1 MRRSVRL
8 LVLLAAIAVTGIVG
22 WRATVNEQRRAAVRS
37 AAESSD
43 TMAADTLNAL
53 ADLRASLYAYVAP
66 GQGHEFWS
74 GRATALLTSIRAG
87 ILAVDASATIAGHPL
102 AAQTIDDL
110 DRLQSAELR
119 AREAVSAGQP
129 RFAGDIIFTDVRNR
143 IDGVAAQVAAAR
155 RTMARVA
162 SSADVGIT
170 NEQSLLAGAVLAV
183 WLMTGILL
191 VPLPIANARTLPHTV
206 EHRKADPLDL
216 SLHESPGA
224 IASRATDTSAESAA
238 RPAESASKA
247 AAVPNMPA
255 APPPETP
262 SLPALAALASLCS
275 DLGRV
280 SDVAQLDALMGRGA
294 DLLDATGLV
303 VWVANPDGTH
313 LAPAA
318 AHGYNAATLGHIGSI
333 PLSGENI
340 TVAAFRNGTA
350 TRTAPEEGRPAVA
363 VPLLSAAGTVGVVAA
378 EVSRERD
385 LDTATALATVMAAQI
400 ATLFQ
405 PPAAP
410 SDGSAD
416 TTETTSASSEPAPRQ
431 AQA

>member
-22 WRATVNEQRRAAVRS
+22 WRATVNEQRRASVRS

-87 ILAVDASATIAGHPL
+87 ILAVDGSATIAGHPL

-155 RTMARVA
+155 KTMARVA

-170 NEQSLLAGAVLAV
+170 NEQSLLAGVVLAV
-183 WLMTGILL
+183 WLMAGILL
-191 VPLPIANARTLPHTV
+191 VPLPIANARALPHAV
-206 EHRKADPLDL
+206 ERRKADPLDL
-216 SLHESPGA
+216 SLHGSPGA
-224 IASRATDTSAESAA
+224 IENRAADTSVENA
-238 RPAESASKA
+238 
-247 AAVPNMPA
+247 A
-255 APPPETP
+255 APPPEP
-262 SLPALAALASLCS
+262 SLPALSALASLCS

-280 SDVAQLDALMGRGA
+280 SDVAELDALMSRGA
-294 DLLDATGLV
+294 DLLEATGLV
-303 VWVANPDGTH
+303 VWVASPDGTH
-313 LAPAA
+313 LTPAA
-318 AHGYNAATLGHIGSI
+318 AHGYNAATLGRIGSI

-410 SDGSAD
+410 SDGTAD
-416 TTETTSASSEPAPRQ
+416 ATETASDSSEPAPRQ